1 MIIGPAYIRLHRG
14 TNQCNSYV
22 IAIVSAHFVGYYG
35 CPFEIAM
42 AGDRQIRREIV
53 QFGRMMHERGY
64 VSAMD
69 GNLSV
74 RLDED
79 RILCTPTAMCK
90 GCLLY
95 TSPSPRDS

>member
-1 MIIGPAYIRLHRG
+1 MAAHLKDCSSAILNTMVSDRL
-14 TNQCNSYV
+14 
-22 IAIVSAHFVGYYG
+22 A
-35 CPFEIAM
+35 
-42 AGDRQIRREIV
+42 RREIV

-74 RLDED
+74 RLDEE

-90 GCLLY
+90 GMMRPQDLVIVD
-95 TSPSPRDS
+95 PDADSVRIFAYLDNWTIRSSGQ